1 MLKSVGTCVCDL
13 YFNLVGKYCCIYG
26 CMWSIVYF
34 RTQLKSKYFSGLD
47 LGMISYVVG
56 FYKFGEKHLFTPFR
70 CVLSLIF
77 TFTILLSKS
86 KFWLWYYNIAL
97 IFGCIMSQ
105 ILGFIKFEF
114 IFFITFCLY
123 TLSFLYF
130 CRNIIFWMNYNH
142 PSLFLWL

>member
-86 KFWLWYYNIAL
+86 KFWLWYYKYCFNVWLHNVPNFRVYKIWIH
-97 IFGCIMSQ
+97 IFHNFLSLYS
-105 ILGFIKFEF
+105 ILP
-114 IFFITFCLY
+114 L
-123 TLSFLYF
+123 LL
-130 CRNIIFWMNYNH
+130 
-142 PSLFLWL
+142 